1 MLQNVNGKFIKNLA
15 KKNLK
20 SDRIRNLFL
29 VSTIFFAVCLMSS
42 LALYVFAK
50 SYELNNFLRGRY
62 QAAII
67 SIDDD
72 KVKNI
77 SKDEDIEAIGKE
89 MFIGKIRVKNFDTSV
104 PTS

>member
-42 LALYVFAK
+42 L
-50 SYELNNFLRGRY
+50 G
-62 QAAII
+62 
-67 SIDDD
+67 
-72 KVKNI
+72 
-77 SKDEDIEAIGKE
+77 G
-89 MFIGKIRVKNFDTSV
+89 
-104 PTS
+104 

>member
-1 MLQNVNGKFIKNLA
+1 
-15 KKNLK
+15 
-20 SDRIRNLFL
+20 
-29 VSTIFFAVCLMSS
+29 MSS

-89 MFIGKIRVKNFDTSV
+89 MFIGKYE
-104 PTS
+104 

>member
-1 MLQNVNGKFIKNLA
+1 
-15 KKNLK
+15 
-20 SDRIRNLFL
+20 
-29 VSTIFFAVCLMSS
+29 MSS

-77 SKDEDIEAIGKE
+77 SKDEGNVYWKNTSKE
-89 MFIGKIRVKNFDTSV
+89 F
-104 PTS
+104 